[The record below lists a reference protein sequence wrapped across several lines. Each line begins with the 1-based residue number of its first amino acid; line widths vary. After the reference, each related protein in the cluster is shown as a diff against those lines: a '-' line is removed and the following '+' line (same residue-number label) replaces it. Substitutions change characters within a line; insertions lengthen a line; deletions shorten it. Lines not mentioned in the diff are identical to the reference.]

1 MTEARTNEFEDA
13 PRQANRWRLR
23 FLVTLPLLFFA
34 GLAGLFYVGLFA
46 GDPSRI
52 PSALVGRPAPA
63 LDLPPIPGLQAAG
76 APVPGLADAEL
87 RGHVSLVNV
96 WASWCGPC
104 RDEHPVLM
112 RLAQDNRIRVL
123 GLNYK
128 DQPENA
134 RRFLGVHGNP
144 FAAIGMDASG
154 RAAIDWGV
162 YGVPETFVVG
172 PDGRILYKHVGPLTD
187 QSVRDVLG
195 PVIEKA
201 LAAG

>member
-1 MTEARTNEFEDA
+1 VTDARTDGIAEA
-13 PRQANRWRLR
+13 PRPPGRWRVR
-23 FLVTLPLLFFA
+23 LVLALPLLFFA
-34 GLAGLFYVGLFA
+34 GLAALFYVGLFA

-52 PSALVGRPAPA
+52 PSALVGKPAPSF
-63 LDLPPIPGLQAAG
+63 DLPPLPGLQA
-76 APVPGLADAEL
+76 PGLASADL
-87 RGHVSLVNV
+87 RGRVSLVNV
-96 WASWCGPC
+96 WASWCVPC
-104 RDEHPVLM
+104 RDEHPMLM
-112 RLAQDNRIRVL
+112 ALARDGRIRVL

-144 FAAIGMDASG
+144 FAAVGVDASG
-154 RAAIDWGV
+154 RTAIDWGV

-172 PDGRILYKHVGPLTD
+172 PDGRILYKHVGPLTE
-187 QSVRDVLG
+187 QAVRDVLG

>member
-1 MTEARTNEFEDA
+1 MTEARTDEFEDA

-23 FLVTLPLLFFA
+23 FLVTLPLLFFV
-34 GLAGLFYVGLFA
+34 GLAGLFYVGLIA

-134 RRFLGVHGNP
+134 PVSWASTAIPSPQSAWMRRGARP
-144 FAAIGMDASG
+144 SIGASTACP
-154 RAAIDWGV
+154 RPSSS
-162 YGVPETFVVG
+162 VPTG
-172 PDGRILYKHVGPLTD
+172 ASSTSMSDRSRTSPCATCSAP
-187 QSVRDVLG
+187 
-195 PVIEKA
+195 
-201 LAAG
+201 